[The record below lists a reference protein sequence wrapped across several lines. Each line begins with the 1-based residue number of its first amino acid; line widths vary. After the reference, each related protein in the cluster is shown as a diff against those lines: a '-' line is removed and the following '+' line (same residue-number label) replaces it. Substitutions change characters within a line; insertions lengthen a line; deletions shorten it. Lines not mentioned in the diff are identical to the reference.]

1 MREMLFAMAAV
12 VSDNDK
18 KTRHGQIELAG
29 WVPREKKLGE
39 AGEATEEGHSMG
51 HKRPRHDRGEFWY
64 QGLARTRARAH

>member
-29 WVPREKKLGE
+29 WVPREKNWGRREKQRRKGI
-39 AGEATEEGHSMG
+39 AWATS
-51 HKRPRHDRGEFWY
+51 
-64 QGLARTRARAH
+64 ARVMTVASFGTRA